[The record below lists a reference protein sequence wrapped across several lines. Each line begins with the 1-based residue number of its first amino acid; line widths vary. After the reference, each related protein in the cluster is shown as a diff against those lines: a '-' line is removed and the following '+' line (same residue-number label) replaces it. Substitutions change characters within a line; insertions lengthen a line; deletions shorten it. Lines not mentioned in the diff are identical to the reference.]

1 MSDKTKKV
9 IDKAAIK
16 RVCVT
21 AMCIGLGALCKLF
34 SLNVAL
40 FGGSGMKIG
49 LAGIFTTLPAL
60 LYGPLYGGAASA
72 AADIIGCIIA
82 PTGPYNPLYTLTAF
96 AGGYV
101 KGLVW
106 KLLCRFD
113 KKKLRV
119 IAGACFTVFLALGV
133 MFYACLAS
141 DGISGSVFDPF
152 ASADEM
158 PEKGEVSTY
167 ELSFVSRLITDRVR
181 TTDTFTLKSAPNAEN
196 VVLPGEV
203 TYAGANVTVAVGK
216 GAFAECSDLKSVY
229 VPDNVK
235 SVAYDETLANVTFY
249 VSENAKSYASL
260 KEAGAKILPP
270 ENSEIKSF
278 VLAKGVFETDGF
290 VFSTNDSYRT
300 NLAMYVNFATFA
312 LTLVG
317 LLGLLLTAVEYAFSR
332 LRKGEPTYALRVFA
346 AIFTCEML
354 VTTLNTVILKEM
366 TFASTW
372 ANYPFIVV
380 WIPRA
385 IEGVFICVIQAYAI
399 TALLKAMRK
408 IPGISLDP
416 AGKQKNAPERKEED
430 KNEKNAGE

>member
-1 MSDKTKKV
+1 MSDKTKKI

-141 DGISGSVFDPF
+141 DGIDHKVISGA
-152 ASADEM
+152 ASM
-158 PEKGEVSTY
+158 PEKGEVSAY

-181 TTDTFTLKSAPNAEN
+181 TTDTFTITSVPDTEN
-196 VVLPGEV
+196 VELPGKV
-203 TYAGANVTVAVGK
+203 TYAGANVTIAVGK
-216 GAFAECSDLKSVY
+216 GAFAGCAKLKSVY
-229 VPDNVK
+229 VPDAIK
-235 SVAYDETLANVTFY
+235 SVAYDETLANVAFY

-260 KEAGAKILPP
+260 KEAGANILPP
-270 ENSEIKSF
+270 ESVSDPSF
-278 VLAKGVFETDGF
+278 ELAKGVFDSDGF
-290 VFSTNDSYRT
+290 EFSTNDSYRA

-372 ANYPFIVV
+372 ASYPFVVV

-408 IPGISLDP
+408 IPGISLEPP
-416 AGKQKNAPERKEED
+416 AKQKNAAELKEAD
-430 KNEKNAGE
+430 KS